1 MIVIDSNNVLIQV
14 GTRIKFKDYFGYRFS
29 QCIETEGTI
38 KSINQY
44 GQVFIDISP
53 EQVTTYPNGFSHTS
67 NVYTFFTETDKYS
80 RRVMGG
86 NRGYWGDKTSHSEVI
101 QQLTETAAAL

>member
-1 MIVIDSNNVLIQV
+1 MIVIDSKNNLIREGV
-14 GTRIKFKDYFGYRFS
+14 RIRFKDYFGHRFS
-29 QCIETEGTI
+29 QFIETEGII

-53 EQVTTYPNGFSHTS
+53 DKVTTYPNGFSNTS
-67 NVYTFFTETDKYS
+67 STYTFYTDTDKYS

-86 NRGYWGDKTSHSEVI
+86 SRGDWGDKTAYCEVI
-101 QQLTETAAAL
+101 QDPTETAAA

>member
-1 MIVIDSNNVLIQV
+1 MIVIDSNNVPIRE
-14 GTRIKFKDYFGYRFS
+14 GTRVKFKDYFGHRFS

-53 EQVTTYPNGFSHTS
+53 EEVTTYPNGFSHISST
-67 NVYTFFTETDKYS
+67 YTFHTDADKYS

-86 NRGYWGDKTSHSEVI
+86 SRGDWGDKTAYCEVI
-101 QQLTETAAAL
+101 PTTN